1 MSDGQLPNGLRPPEI
16 ASDGEI
22 AAYVAEICRELRGL
36 SRDPEF
42 RLLNY
47 LLDMV
52 QSEAERVVKA
62 SRASGR

>member
-1 MSDGQLPNGLRPPEI
+1 MSDGRLPKSLRPPET
-16 ASDGEI
+16 ASDAEI

-47 LLDMV
+47 MLDMV
-52 QSEAERVVKA
+52 RSEAERLAKTKLLN
-62 SRASGR
+62 G